1 MIESRINF
9 ENIDFNP
16 LVRLSKI
23 INSLLAIYDLL
34 TYFKLIHVK
43 NFQIFLEK
51 INFYNSNRLSE
62 VNRVKTRT

>member
-51 INFYNSNRLSE
+51 INFYNSNR
-62 VNRVKTRT
+62 